1 MSTTASSFAATGAL
15 PAATTVSDPDL
26 PCGDAEVLAELRVP
40 ARPERL
46 RLLRA
51 GVAAAAESCG
61 FAGDDLSDVV
71 LAVDEACQNI
81 IRHAYKDRTDGVL
94 LLALLRDPVNLIIL
108 VRDYAPSVD
117 VNQVKSRDLNDVR
130 PGGLGVHLMHQV
142 MDECGFLPP
151 PSGKGNLLRM
161 AKHLAKKGG

>member
-1 MSTTASSFAATGAL
+1 MSTKTSPKSAAGAL
-15 PAATTVSDPDL
+15 PAAPAVSDPDL

-61 FAGDDLSDVV
+61 FAGDDLCDVV
-71 LAVDEACQNI
+71 LAVDEACQNV

-94 LLALLRDPVNLIIL
+94 LVALLRDPANLIIL

-117 VNQVKSRDLNDVR
+117 VSAVKSRDLDDVK

-151 PSGKGNLLRM
+151 PSGQGNLLRM
-161 AKHLAKKGG
+161 AKRLVTKGS